1 MMLFSNDRSDLAVRN
16 QNGHN
21 NVITDELTAV
31 PSLAGICPGA
41 AATPGHTTACA
52 EAENDVKWMQQTAA
66 QSLTFCAL
74 VGEDG
79 GRLGVGALRFVN
91 FLASDAGSSMGER
104 RPSCASLC
112 SARAAPPS
120 RGAARSSYVLVNECS
135 PNGGQRGRSCHGSL
149 PRVEPKCRPVA
160 TRTRARPTGYAAAT
174 PPSLPLASVSTT
186 NDGGSGPSARSAR
199 CPCKFRNGR
208 CVTCYCTKLPS
219 FYGGAL

>member
-16 QNGHN
+16 QNGHY
-21 NVITDELTAV
+21 NVITDVLTAV

-52 EAENDVKWMQQTAA
+52 EAENEVKWMQQTAA

-104 RPSCASLC
+104 RAFVCFAL
-112 SARAAPPS
+112 
-120 RGAARSSYVLVNECS
+120 
-135 PNGGQRGRSCHGSL
+135 Q
-149 PRVEPKCRPVA
+149 
-160 TRTRARPTGYAAAT
+160 RARCAT
-174 PPSLPLASVSTT
+174 VK
-186 NDGGSGPSARSAR
+186 GG
-199 CPCKFRNGR
+199 
-208 CVTCYCTKLPS
+208 CTFILRACQRVLS
-219 FYGGAL
+219 